1 VIFLKTGTSTFN
13 QCERWNV
20 MEKKRIEKFY
30 PETVLHQNNMIK
42 FGKSMFTL
50 QASSFY
56 LFFLVCMKYMNQNLC
71 VREKLSKLAS
81 PPINQWN
88 TCKFFLTDRLHRH
101 GTFEID
107 KHIYFNLIKIL
118 YWNFQWKTKKL
129 LDFSNIKLLLLV

>member
-1 VIFLKTGTSTFN
+1 
-13 QCERWNV
+13 

-81 PPINQWN
+81 PPINQ
-88 TCKFFLTDRLHRH
+88 
-101 GTFEID
+101 
-107 KHIYFNLIKIL
+107 
-118 YWNFQWKTKKL
+118 
-129 LDFSNIKLLLLV
+129 